1 MTIDNCKGPAND
13 PPTVTLSPQDQ
24 AAMIGLDHKQQL
36 IRDRVTGGARQ
47 YINGLLLTGRNGGGN
62 PMLSD
67 NDRRALDDLHSCL
80 SVVRDR
86 VRGVAL
92 GHHTGFYL
100 FGRPGTGKTYNIRR
114 TLEQDGVKY
123 YYHHGHL
130 TPMGLFELLEEHP
143 DCIIVLDDVAEILN
157 QRIAVQILLAA
168 LGSQPGE
175 TGVRIVKYH
184 RQRLDATVRFT
195 GGIILIS
202 NLELR
207 AAPLLNAL
215 KSRIHYL
222 KYNPGDVQI
231 SALMRDIASHGWPA
245 GSDKIT
251 PTEGM

>member
-1 MTIDNCKGPAND
+1 MSERR
-13 PPTVTLSPQDQ
+13 L
-24 AAMIGLDHKQQL
+24 
-36 IRDRVTGGARQ
+36 
-47 YINGLLLTGRNGGGN
+47 GN
-62 PMLSD
+62 PILSD
-67 NDRRALDDLHSCL
+67 NDRRALADLHSCL

-175 TGVRIVKYH
+175 TGVRIVKYQQAGTRRDRTLH
-184 RQRLDATVRFT
+184 RRDYSDFQLGTPRRSPAECLEKPNPLPEVQSRRCANLCPDAGHRFT
-195 GGIILIS
+195 RL
-202 NLELR
+202 
-207 AAPLLNAL
+207 AC
-215 KSRIHYL
+215 
-222 KYNPGDVQI
+222 
-231 SALMRDIASHGWPA
+231 W
-245 GSDKIT
+245 
-251 PTEGM
+251 